1 MEKKSAIVALLLA
14 TSVGANAQKTITAPQ
29 GGKQISDELI
39 GIFFED
45 INMSAD
51 GGLNAQLVQNGSFE
65 YSPIERDGW
74 GPGTSW
80 RMVRPG
86 HSAGY
91 FEALQQNPIH
101 KNNPNYMRLHIERV
115 GHYYDYDG
123 WTGFGLQNE
132 GFERK

>member
-51 GGLNAQLVQNGSFE
+51 GGLNVQLVQNGSFE
-65 YSPIERDGW
+65 YSPIERDG
-74 GPGTSW
+74 
-80 RMVRPG
+80 
-86 HSAGY
+86 
-91 FEALQQNPIH
+91 
-101 KNNPNYMRLHIERV
+101 
-115 GHYYDYDG
+115 
-123 WTGFGLQNE
+123 
-132 GFERK
+132 

>member
-51 GGLNAQLVQNGSFE
+51 GVLNAQLVQNGSFE
-65 YSPIERDGW
+65 YSPI
-74 GPGTSW
+74 
-80 RMVRPG
+80 
-86 HSAGY
+86 
-91 FEALQQNPIH
+91 
-101 KNNPNYMRLHIERV
+101 
-115 GHYYDYDG
+115 
-123 WTGFGLQNE
+123 
-132 GFERK
+132 